1 MRFAEEVRRQTLPAL
16 STPQTELEVPAE
28 TETRFAGEVEV
39 TSTQACDAEVP
50 SRVRT
55 FPVLEIAHKL
65 LSTLQDMY
73 EAPPGMLGIAVQTA
87 LVL

>member
-1 MRFAEEVRRQTLPAL
+1 MEFADEVRRQTLPDL
-16 STPQTELEVPAE
+16 STPQMELEVPAE

-39 TSTQACDAEVP
+39 TSTQASDAEVP

-55 FPVLEIAHKL
+55 FPVLEMAHKL
-65 LSTLQDMY
+65 LSTPQDMY
-73 EAPPGMLGIAVQTA
+73 EAPPVMLGIAVQTA

>member
-1 MRFAEEVRRQTLPAL
+1 MVLDDEVLRQTLPAL
-16 STPQTELEVPAE
+16 STAQTELEVPAE

-39 TSTQACDAEVP
+39 TSTQASDAEVP

-55 FPVLEIAHKL
+55 FPVLEMAHKL
-65 LSTLQDMY
+65 LSTPQDMY
-73 EAPPGMLGIAVQTA
+73 EAPPETLGIAVQMA